1 MGAALGDIATQAE
14 ISLKQEKDGELLV
27 VLSGSW
33 RLASLLPS
41 ADELTRQIDTGQ
53 VRRIAFKTDELKDW
67 DSSLLTFLIEVNQF
81 CSQNN
86 IQFETQDLPRGA
98 RLLLKLA
105 SEVPERKGVRT
116 ELKKEFF
123 VSLMGT
129 KAIDFYRS
137 ANEMIAFV
145 GEATIALSRC

>member
-1 MGAALGDIATQAE
+1 MEAALGDIATQAE
-14 ISLKQEKDGELLV
+14 ISLKQEKDGEFLV

-33 RLASLLPS
+33 RLASSLPS
-41 ADELTRQIDTGQ
+41 ADELKKQIDPNQ
-53 VRRIAFKTDELKDW
+53 VRRIAFETGELKDW
-67 DSSLLTFLIEVNQF
+67 DSGLLTFLTKVSQF
-81 CSQNN
+81 CSQNK

-123 VSLMGT
+123 
-129 KAIDFYRS
+129 
-137 ANEMIAFV
+137 
-145 GEATIALSRC
+145 